1 MGEGSERSG
10 HFTARRVVTGLT
22 HSGRSTVVKDGAA
35 TRKVSPANVKCGHP
49 GRCLRRVARPRAEG
63 VSCLPQRGRHARGP
77 LARPLRSQSP
87 GPSTCSP
94 NCVSEASASPRCT
107 RTWTP
112 PPPAADSSSTSLR
125 RWRSSSANSS
135 SSAPRRAWLPPAPAA
150 ESSDTPRSP
159 RRKSS
164 APPATCCAT
173 RPLHHLD
180 CQTARRLPGH
190 PLQPHPGPARA
201 ARRRRAPSA
210 RSADEV
216 GQLQQDQSQRHF
228 LPELLTPV

>member
-1 MGEGSERSG
+1 MSSSTRATRSW
-10 HFTARRVVTGLT
+10 
-22 HSGRSTVVKDGAA
+22 SPRSTA
-35 TRKVSPANVKCGHP
+35 TVAVS
-49 GRCLRRVARPRAEG
+49 RT
-63 VSCLPQRGRHARGP
+63 S
-77 LARPLRSQSP
+77 STWSP
-87 GPSTCSP
+87 S
-94 NCVSEASASPRCT
+94 CVSEASASPRCT

-150 ESSDTPRSP
+150 ESADAPRSP
-159 RRKSS
+159 RRKHPRRPRPT
-164 APPATCCAT
+164 ARP

-180 CQTARRLPGH
+180 CQTARRLHGH

-216 GQLQQDQSQRHF
+216 GQLPARSISAA
-228 LPELLTPV
+228 LSVPELLTPV